1 MPFNDFLLPEF
12 DHEMGTTRRLLER
25 VPTSALGW
33 KPHAKSMSLGQLS
46 DHLSKLTSWVNL
58 ILATTR
64 YDLATIDPTFR
75 LTDPVSTEAVV
86 QAFDTSVKA
95 ARADMTAR
103 TDAEIPGV
111 VDAQTRRARG
121 VHHAAIQRPA
131 QLRAESHD
139 SPSRAVERLPSIE
152 RRGAAVDLRPHRR

>member
-75 LTDPVSTEAVV
+75 LTDPLSTEAVV

-103 TDAEIPGV
+103 TDAEYLVFTMPRFSALRSFVLNHTIHH
-111 VDAQTRRARG
+111 RG
-121 VHHAAIQRPA
+121 
-131 QLRAESHD
+131 QLSVYLRLNDVA
-139 SPSRAVERLPSIE
+139 LPSIYGPTADE
-152 RRGAAVDLRPHRR
+152 A